1 MLSLNAAFTQR
12 WLAWEV
18 ICLKF
23 VVDGY
28 SIKENKFNETVVG
41 YDLRKRLI
49 SLMIKVIIS
58 LIFKQF
64 DFHIDLQA
72 VIFYA
77 IRSDQL
83 VNWLENE
90 QIRQAMMS
98 FIDPDQVDV
107 DPSFTTLFD
116 DDFKIGA
123 GGVTKKTFIFVYGS
137 WINLCNNKR
146 STVKF

>member
-49 SLMIKVIIS
+49 SLMIKVN
-58 LIFKQF
+58 LERERIFSM
-64 DFHIDLQA
+64 DMSID
-72 VIFYA
+72 
-77 IRSDQL
+77 
-83 VNWLENE
+83 
-90 QIRQAMMS
+90 
-98 FIDPDQVDV
+98 
-107 DPSFTTLFD
+107 
-116 DDFKIGA
+116 
-123 GGVTKKTFIFVYGS
+123 
-137 WINLCNNKR
+137 
-146 STVKF
+146 

>member
-49 SLMIKVIIS
+49 SLMIKVNLLHS
-58 LIFKQF
+58 E
-64 DFHIDLQA
+64 
-72 VIFYA
+72 
-77 IRSDQL
+77 R
-83 VNWLENE
+83 ENL
-90 QIRQAMMS
+90 
-98 FIDPDQVDV
+98 FNGHVD
-107 DPSFTTLFD
+107 
-116 DDFKIGA
+116 
-123 GGVTKKTFIFVYGS
+123 
-137 WINLCNNKR
+137 
-146 STVKF
+146 